1 MEALRNHHLLFMIVK
16 IMDVIHVLMLYMSA
30 NVEGVIVVTVLNM
43 TAGATV
49 VGVVETVAEEKGGR
63 ALRDLSIRGGLVE
76 GEVVVPPRTAH
87 PVGGSSCTPF
97 LARVSIFILVFMARR
112 VK

>member
-1 MEALRNHHLLFMIVK
+1 MIVK
-16 IMDVIHVLMLYMSA
+16 IMDAIHVLMLYMSA
-30 NVEGVIVVTVLNM
+30 NVEGVTVVIVLNM

-76 GEVVVPPRTAH
+76 GEVVVLPRTAH
-87 PVGGSSCTPF
+87 LVDGSSCTHF
-97 LARVSIFILVFMARR
+97 LAQVSIFILVFMARQ
-112 VK
+112 VKYTLSIVNR